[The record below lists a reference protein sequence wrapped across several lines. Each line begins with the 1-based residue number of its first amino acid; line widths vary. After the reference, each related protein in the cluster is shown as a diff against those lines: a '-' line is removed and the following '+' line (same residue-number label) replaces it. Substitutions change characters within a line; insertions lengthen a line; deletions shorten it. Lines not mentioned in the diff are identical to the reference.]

1 MPRRPLFDNQ
11 TFGAG
16 GPTRAAADVGFQ
28 DRARQRLIEGLEA
41 EEQKTLRHAVEG
53 EQRKIE
59 RGITPRTIDDI
70 TRRWQRMAK
79 QARQQ
84 KDGAKVSAYK
94 AAAELAV
101 QARSAAQV

>member
-1 MPRRPLFDNQ
+1 VPRRPLFDNQ
-11 TFGAG
+11 TFGTG
-16 GPTRAAADVGFQ
+16 GPSRAAADVGFQ
-28 DRARQRLIEGLEA
+28 DRARQRLIELLEA
-41 EEQKTLRHAVEG
+41 EDQKPFRDEVER

-101 QARSAAQV
+101 QARAEA

>member
-1 MPRRPLFDNQ
+1 MFDNQ
-11 TFGAG
+11 SFASG
-16 GPTRAAADVGFQ
+16 GPQRGAADVGFQ
-28 DRARQRLIEGLEA
+28 DRARQRLIELLEA
-41 EEQKTLRHAVEG
+41 DDQKPFRDEVER

-94 AAAELAV
+94 AAAELAT
-101 QARSAAQV
+101 QARNEA

>member
-11 TFGAG
+11 NFASG
-16 GPTRAAADVGFQ
+16 GPARGAADVGFQ
-28 DRARQRLIEGLEA
+28 DRARQRLIELLEGDEHA
-41 EEQKTLRHAVEG
+41 PFREEVER

-70 TRRWQRMAK
+70 TRRWQRTAK

-94 AAAELAV
+94 GAAELAV
-101 QARSAAQV
+101 KARSEA